1 MLNFAREPQ
10 DRGWEFGKLR
20 RVALM
25 GTGALGFAAAGCS
38 AESALTSTS
47 AEQSAAAAS
56 ETPAMVLPFA
66 IAADA
71 PSVADPST
79 TTEADGSPAKLR
91 PAPEFESAGPPQATA
106 APQKVAPAEPRP
118 DRHAWRDLD

>member
-1 MLNFAREPQ
+1 MLNFARELQ
-10 DRGWEFGKLR
+10 QRGGGSGKLR
-20 RVALM
+20 CVTLVGTAAL
-25 GTGALGFAAAGCS
+25 AFAAAGCS
-38 AESALTSTS
+38 AESALTSTG

-56 ETPAMVLPFA
+56 ETPAMVLPLT

-91 PAPEFESAGPPQATA
+91 PAPEFESSGPPQATA

>member
-1 MLNFAREPQ
+1 
-10 DRGWEFGKLR
+10 
-20 RVALM
+20 M
-25 GTGALGFAAAGCS
+25 GTAALAFAAAGCS

-56 ETPAMVLPFA
+56 ETPAMVMPLA

-71 PSVADPST
+71 PSVADPGT
-79 TTEADGSPAKLR
+79 TTEADGSPAKSR

-106 APQKVAPAEPRP
+106 APHKAAPAEPRP